1 MIAENV
7 VITTD
12 HEGNNHIVP
21 VDKLKEF
28 SDWCDS
34 APDDE
39 FEHSTT
45 FDGQLFVVNILREL

>member
-12 HEGNNHIVP
+12 HEGNNHYVP
-21 VDKLKEF
+21 FDKLKEF
-28 SDWCDS
+28 NDWCDS
-34 APDDE
+34 DPDDE

-45 FDGQLFVVNILREL
+45 FDGQLFVVNIIRQL